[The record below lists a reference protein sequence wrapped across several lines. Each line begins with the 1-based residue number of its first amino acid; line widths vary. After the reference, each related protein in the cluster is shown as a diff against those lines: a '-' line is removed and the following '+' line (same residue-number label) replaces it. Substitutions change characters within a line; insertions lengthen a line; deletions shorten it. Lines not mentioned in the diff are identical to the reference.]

1 MTTEIEEIIEMI
13 EQEKEEQDE
22 WEEDSSSP
30 YSRYANQY
38 YEPSFKIL
46 IDCINQIPLLTP
58 EEEKKLAREIARLQ
72 NSLSSLSGKEKEE
85 AEKELYKKVEKM
97 VVANV
102 RLVVKAAIEYSK
114 KKQND
119 VLELSDLVQE
129 GTLGLIEA
137 AKKFDPDKGFR
148 FSTYAYWWIKQTIT
162 RAIYTKTDQIRLP
175 FHIYEG
181 IGKIAKTDEILNP
194 HLLAKKLPYSP
205 DQVQRILDAMR
216 SRKILSLNAPIK
228 ISGKQIDKDLED
240 LLTNPHQPSPQEQAI
255 SKAFL
260 QELQEILKE
269 RLTEKERKVVVLR
282 FGLDEGGERTLQEV
296 GAIMGVSR
304 ERVRQIVNKA
314 LKKLRNCKALIKIQR
329 ELEE

>member
-13 EQEKEEQDE
+13 EQEKEEQE
-22 WEEDSSSP
+22 EGEEDSSSP

-228 ISGKQIDKDLED
+228 ISGKQDKDLED

-255 SKAFL
+255 NKTFL

-269 RLTEKERKVVVLR
+269 RLTEKELQAVTLR
-282 FGLDEGGERTLQEV
+282 FGLNGEGEKTLQEV
-296 GAIMGVSR
+296 SAIIGVSR

-314 LKKLRNCKALIKIQR
+314 LEKLRNCKALIKIQR